1 MRKIKVLIKEPGKK
15 PRCVNVSDRLE
26 NLQKI
31 VGGNIETFKF
41 ASDATIICNEEGKLQ
56 GLPYN
61 CYICGNHFFGTII
74 LCGVS
79 RDEFCD
85 IPIGYSEIKKGFSRL
100 WEEQ

>member
-1 MRKIKVLIKEPGKK
+1 MRKIKVLIKDPGKK

-31 VGGNIETFKF
+31 VGGNIETFKC